1 MTGIYK
7 IENTITGEVY
17 VGQSKNIEK
26 RWANHRSNYKAKNKV
41 RKYALYRDMRYYG
54 IDKFK
59 FEVLEECKID
69 ELDNKE
75 NYWIAYYA
83 ERVHC
88 YNILYPEGVERL

>member
-1 MTGIYK
+1 
-7 IENTITGEVY
+7 
-17 VGQSKNIEK
+17 
-26 RWANHRSNYKAKNKV
+26 
-41 RKYALYRDMRYYG
+41 MRYYG

-59 FEVLEECKID
+59 FEVLEECKIH
-69 ELDNKE
+69 ELDDKE